1 MNLSKNVKLW
11 KNFHGLRRKGILG
24 LNRRNVDYLLPRNP
38 RSSFPLVDNKLATKK
53 ICEAHRIKVPE
64 TYAVIKR
71 RGAVQRVP
79 ERVRDRLR
87 FVVKPATGSSGR
99 GILVIDGDNTGES
112 KSLPKNSISPE
123 ELKYHI
129 LKILSGLYSLD
140 GLPDQ
145 AIIEQCISVHPGLKK
160 LSPAG
165 LPDIRIIVYRG
176 VPTMAMARLPTI
188 ASEGRA
194 NLHQG
199 AIGLGIHLGSGK
211 TFGGVQENRSVHIH
225 PDTKHPLPDIPI
237 PFWPDMLKD
246 AIKLGDALNLG
257 LIGVDYAI
265 DARSGPVV
273 LEANARPGLSIQIA
287 NRFGL
292 APRFAFID
300 NQQPESLNEKQKLE
314 MVLKLGKNPDG
325 GYCC

>member
-1 MNLSKNVKLW
+1 MTPSTNIKLW
-11 KNFHGLRRKGILG
+11 KNIHGLRRKGILG

-38 RSSFPLVDNKLATKK
+38 RPSYQQVDNKLATKE
-53 ICEAHRIKVPE
+53 ICQSHGIKVPE
-64 TYAVIKR
+64 TYVIIKKR
-71 RGAVQRVP
+71 GEVTTVPQRIRNRP
-79 ERVRDRLR
+79 R
-87 FVVKPATGSSGR
+87 FAVKPAGGSSGR
-99 GILVIDGDNTGES
+99 GILVIDGGNSGEN
-112 KSLPKNSISPE
+112 KPLPKNSISPG

-145 AIIEQCISVHPGLKK
+145 AIIEQCISVHPGFKGF
-160 LSPAG
+160 SPAG

-176 VPTMAMARLPTI
+176 VPTMAMARLPTV

-199 AIGLGIHLGSGK
+199 AIGLGIHLDSGK

-225 PDTKHPLPDIPI
+225 PDTKHPLPDIHI
-237 PFWPDMLKD
+237 PCWPDILKG

-265 DARSGPVV
+265 DAQSGPVV

-287 NRFGL
+287 NRSGL
-292 APRFAFID
+292 APRFAFVD
-300 NQQPESLNEKQKLE
+300 NQQPESLNKKQKLE
-314 MVLKLGKNPDG
+314 LAFKLEETL
-325 GYCC
+325 